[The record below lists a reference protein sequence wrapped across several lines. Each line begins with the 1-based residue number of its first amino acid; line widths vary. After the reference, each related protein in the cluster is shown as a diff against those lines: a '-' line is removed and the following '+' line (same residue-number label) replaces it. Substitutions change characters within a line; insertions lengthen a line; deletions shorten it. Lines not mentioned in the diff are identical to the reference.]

1 MRVLDQY
8 FICLSLILYMAF
20 LGSMFYEVVTD
31 DGALN
36 TTTTSAHR
44 KADLTFNLNWNTI
57 EKRNRL
63 KQQKNLIRSSKGRV
77 IAWLWPCPHMCFNSP
92 IKFWTISAVKTNK
105 KSHKK
110 RSWIR
115 INCEKTTHLDEKS
128 LCILDTGSTA
138 SQRALLGLT
147 LNLHKSPF
155 QKC

>member
-1 MRVLDQY
+1 MMVR
-8 FICLSLILYMAF
+8 LIQL
-20 LGSMFYEVVTD
+20 L
-31 DGALN
+31 
-36 TTTTSAHR
+36 HR

-110 RSWIR
+110 KKLDQNQLWKDNTSWWKEPLHSWHWVYSLPKSSSRSDTKFTQKSFFR
-115 INCEKTTHLDEKS
+115 NVSDE
-128 LCILDTGSTA
+128 
-138 SQRALLGLT
+138 GLKKG
-147 LNLHKSPF
+147 L
-155 QKC
+155 